1 MTDQTRLVDGLVHL
15 LKAEPTLLDPA
26 DPAPDGDAAHLIN
39 HRTKDEIHT
48 CLRCPNQARA
58 AFLADCGEHGQRWLD
73 LCPPCESW
81 FRRGMA
87 DLDKE
92 EQIQRWREELR

>member
-1 MTDQTRLVDGLVHL
+1 MSDQTRLVDGLVWL
-15 LKAEPTLLDPA
+15 LKAEPTLLDR
-26 DPAPDGDAAHLIN
+26 APDGDSVALIN
-39 HRTKDEIHT
+39 HRTKDEIHA

-58 AFLADCGEHGQRWLD
+58 AYLADCGEHGQRWLD

-92 EQIQRWREELR
+92 EQMQRWREELQ

>member
-1 MTDQTRLVDGLVHL
+1 MTDQGRLVDGLVRL

-26 DPAPDGDAAHLIN
+26 PAGDPSTLIN
-39 HRTKDEIHT
+39 HRVRDEIHT
-48 CLRCPNQARA
+48 CLRCPSQARV

-87 DLDKE
+87 DLDRE
-92 EQIQRWREELR
+92 EQMQRWREELL